1 VFVSNTVYED
11 VRDRLPF
18 VFEDLASSSSKT
30 LPVVPTAS
38 DQWVRVV
45 MAMPEQVLAALD
57 CLRSVL
63 TAWEARRPAAASV
76 VNRLESP
83 NLPTAGEYAVALHNA
98 EMLVFASE
106 KLLSLYAG
114 IIYSM
119 PIYRLYP
126 ATAEAEA
133 IALWW
138 PWGRSAPLV
147 DGGPP
152 RPPKQRQENPRP
164 IPDHRDPTARRC
176 PRGHAKNRHRP
187 HDGAAYDRGN
197 AGPNAA
203 AGDRGRTPAAPRTQ
217 QK

>member
-1 VFVSNTVYED
+1 MGPGRNGNARASA
-11 VRDRLPF
+11 RRPRLP
-18 VFEDLASSSSKT
+18 AI
-30 LPVVPTAS
+30 
-38 DQWVRVV
+38 
-45 MAMPEQVLAALD
+45 
-57 CLRSVL
+57 VL

-152 RPPKQRQENPRP
+152 RYSAAWPSSSTISSAPEPAKGGSGRKPAASSSGANRNW
-164 IPDHRDPTARRC
+164 RRTSRRRRFGAGTSSARRW
-176 PRGHAKNRHRP
+176 PTSRELTTS
-187 HDGAAYDRGN
+187 
-197 AGPNAA
+197 AA
-203 AGDRGRTPAAPRTQ
+203 ARFPGSG
-217 QK
+217 